1 MLNYVLMSLD
11 VDPYMMEISYIV
23 VFTGSTSLWSIKRV
37 RGSTWGKNS
46 DEIRKILGHSI
57 AVDNIHETMVVE
69 VEC

>member
-11 VDPYMMEISYIV
+11 VDLYMLEISCNLNV
-23 VFTGSTSLWSIKRV
+23 WSMSLSSMKRV

-57 AVDNIHETMVVE
+57 AVDNNNETMAVE
-69 VEC
+69 VEY